1 MKRSIICMVFTMSI
15 ASSQSRNDLLR
26 DLDSLCAESGGA
38 VSIAAEHLDTGERIL
53 ISENDMYH
61 AASTMKTPVMIEVF
75 RQAAEGKF
83 RLDDSIVVRNDF
95 RSIVDGSP
103 YSMDLG
109 EDSDD
114 SVYNLIGKPATI
126 LFLIRHMITVSS
138 NLATNILIELV
149 DARKVTETM
158 RTLGAKDMKVLRGVE
173 DGKAFQKGLNNETN
187 AIDLMTI
194 FKAIAEGKAVGAE
207 EDKAM
212 VDMLLA
218 QRFRSKIPALLPE
231 GVRVAHKTGNIT
243 GVEHDSGIVFLP
255 DGTQYVVVI
264 LMSKLKENA
273 TGVRVAAKISR
284 RIYDYF
290 AQGH

>member
-1 MKRSIICMVFTMSI
+1 MVFTMSI

-158 RTLGAKDMKVLRGVE
+158 RTLGAKDMNVLRGVE

>member
-1 MKRSIICMVFTMSI
+1 MVFTMSI

-95 RSIVDGSP
+95 RSIVDGSL

-114 SVYNLIGKPATI
+114 SVYNLIGKPTTI

>member
-114 SVYNLIGKPATI
+114 SVYNLIGKPTTI

>member
-114 SVYNLIGKPATI
+114 SVYNLIGKPTTI

-158 RTLGAKDMKVLRGVE
+158 RTLGAKDMNVLRGVE

>member
-158 RTLGAKDMKVLRGVE
+158 RTLGAKDMNVLRGVE

>member
-95 RSIVDGSP
+95 RSIVDGSL

-114 SVYNLIGKPATI
+114 SVYNLIGKPTTI

-158 RTLGAKDMKVLRGVE
+158 RTLGAKDMNVLRGVE

>member
-1 MKRSIICMVFTMSI
+1 MKRSIICMVFSMSI

-95 RSIVDGSP
+95 RSIVDGSL

-114 SVYNLIGKPATI
+114 SVYNLIGKPTTI

-273 TGVRVAAKISR
+273 TGVRAAAKISR